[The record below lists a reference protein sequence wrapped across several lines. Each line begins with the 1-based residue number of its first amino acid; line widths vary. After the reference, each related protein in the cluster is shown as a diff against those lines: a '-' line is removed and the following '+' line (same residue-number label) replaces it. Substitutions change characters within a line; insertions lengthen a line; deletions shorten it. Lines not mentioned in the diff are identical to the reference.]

1 MFAYIRVETER
12 QKHRSRA
19 FRALKFSIR
28 AISST
33 IFDFE
38 FSIRAISSGK
48 MVEHFE
54 HGKMSSDHRAISSIS
69 LEKFFEQNRA
79 FFERNRAFFE
89 RNRAFFEQSQ
99 VFLSMVELTLLSK
112 STSGKFFNWFENYY
126 MNFEQKCEKHIFLT
140 FSQPKNCQH
149 FQFFLVEF

>member
-1 MFAYIRVETER
+1 MLLKWSKWQSQGPQNRVETER

-48 MVEHFE
+48 MAEHFE

-79 FFERNRAFFE
+79 FFERNQTFSE
-89 RNRAFFEQSQ
+89 HNRAESAIN
-99 VFLSMVELTLLSK
+99 T
-112 STSGKFFNWFENYY
+112 
-126 MNFEQKCEKHIFLT
+126 NF
-140 FSQPKNCQH
+140 
-149 FQFFLVEF
+149 

>member
-1 MFAYIRVETER
+1 MLEIDVFATRSQLYFTVPEIFSVSEEIVRLLIQGGRVETER

-54 HGKMSSDHRAISSIS
+54 HKKISSDHRAISSII
-69 LEKFFEQNRA
+69 LKKIFEQNRA
-79 FFERNRAFFE
+79 FFERNQTFFE
-89 RNRAFFEQSQ
+89 HDRAESTVNTNFYKIFQ
-99 VFLSMVELTLLSK
+99 VIGIVL
-112 STSGKFFNWFENYY
+112 Y
-126 MNFEQKCEKHIFLT
+126 
-140 FSQPKNCQH
+140 
-149 FQFFLVEF
+149 

>member
-1 MFAYIRVETER
+1 MLCWYTQVRVETER

-38 FSIRAISSGK
+38 FSIRAISSRK

-54 HGKMSSDHRAISSIS
+54 HEKISSDHRAISSIS
-69 LEKFFEQNRA
+69 LEKIFEQNQA
-79 FFERNRAFFE
+79 FFERNQTFFE
-89 RNRAFFEQSQ
+89 HDSAESNVNTIFYKIFQ
-99 VFLSMVELTLLSK
+99 VIGIVS
-112 STSGKFFNWFENYY
+112 Y
-126 MNFEQKCEKHIFLT
+126 
-140 FSQPKNCQH
+140 
-149 FQFFLVEF
+149 